1 MLTSVFGISIK
12 CEAWKHQD
20 SLPVYIAGS
29 YDFQTAYIG
38 NKRCIMLIPTEELA
52 TLPALKKQITK
63 IQQIDNVPVVFELAT
78 VSNYHPIS
86 YTCKMSTTVTTNCG
100 RLHRY

>member
-38 NKRCIMLIPTEELA
+38 NKRCIMLSPTEEFA

-63 IQQIDNVPVVFELAT
+63 
-78 VSNYHPIS
+78 
-86 YTCKMSTTVTTNCG
+86 TTAAWNKQTSPSILGVLS
-100 RLHRY
+100 RQKALFR